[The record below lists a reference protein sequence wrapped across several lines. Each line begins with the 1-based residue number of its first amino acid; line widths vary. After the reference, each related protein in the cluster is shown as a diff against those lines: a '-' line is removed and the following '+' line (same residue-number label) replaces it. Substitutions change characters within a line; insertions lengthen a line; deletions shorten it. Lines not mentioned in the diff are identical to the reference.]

1 MQTNTFKY
9 DTITSQHIYS
19 KAIFDNYKL
28 IMRRSRFTTFFI
40 HAAGW
45 LIFLGFPLLFM
56 NKTQEHV
63 NSSWFVILSPF
74 YWLFC
79 LTYIFMFYLNAW
91 YLVPKLVFK
100 RKYVRYGII
109 ILLLSG
115 CVYFLQPFDNLL
127 GHNLL
132 KTQKAPSAQPIP
144 GGLDNGTMIAD
155 SDSAGPNVK
164 NLPFGPL
171 PHQNLR
177 MEDPR
182 LKPSNKVILIHQSGN
197 IDLVGLFIFI
207 IVIGLSIAVSTVQKW
222 QLTEQVVVKA
232 HAEKAQA
239 ELSFLKAQINPHF
252 LFNTLNNIYALS
264 VSQSEKTPESIM
276 KLSNIMRYVTDEVAE
291 DLVLLQSEIDC
302 INDYIDLQKLRV
314 GKTTKLKV
322 EYSGEIKNQK
332 IAPLVLMTFVEN
344 VFKYGISKHKTAAI
358 TIKLDI
364 EDNKLL
370 FFCQNTIFPHSA
382 GTKRR
387 GIGISNTRQRLEHM
401 YPGKHRLEIN
411 TDNDLFT
418 VNLGIEC

>member
-1 MQTNTFKY
+1 
-9 DTITSQHIYS
+9 
-19 KAIFDNYKL
+19 
-28 IMRRSRFTTFFI
+28 MRRSRFTTFFI

-100 RKYVRYGII
+100 RRYVRYGII
-109 ILLLSG
+109 IVLLSG

-144 GGLDNGTMIAD
+144 GGLDNAMPIAGT
-155 SDSAGPNVK
+155 DSAGPNVK

-171 PHQNLR
+171 PHQDLR

-182 LKPSNKVILIHQSGN
+182 FKPSNSIIFIHQSGN
-197 IDLVGLFIFI
+197 IDMVGLFIFI
-207 IVIGLSIAVSTVQKW
+207 VVIGLSIAVSTVEKW

-264 VSQSEKTPESIM
+264 VTNNEHTSESIM
-276 KLSNIMRYVTDEVAE
+276 KLSNIMRYVTDEVTE
-291 DLVLLQSEIDC
+291 DFVSLQSEVDC
-302 INDYIDLQKLRV
+302 INDYIDLQKLRL
-314 GKTTKLKV
+314 GKKTKLSFILDGDF
-322 EYSGEIKNQK
+322 SGQK
-332 IAPLVLMTFVEN
+332 IAPLVLMTFIEN
-344 VFKYGISKHKTAAI
+344 VFKYGISKHNNANI
-358 TIKLDI
+358 TISIAVADHKLT
-364 EDNKLL
+364 
-370 FFCQNTIFPHSA
+370 FFCQNTIFENVKHSVR
-382 GTKRR
+382 K
-387 GIGISNTRQRLEHM
+387 GIGIANTKQRLELM
-401 YPGKHRLEIN
+401 YPNGHQLDIN
-411 TDNDLFT
+411 TDDNLFT
-418 VNLGIEC
+418 VTLRIDC